1 MSIKSSA
8 TCVAVLVL
16 TLFGAS
22 LAVAQNGPEARAE
35 APSRRLVWNARTV
48 EHLYNR
54 AGFGATPEQVEEA
67 LARRPEDVVEELVS
81 GGREVEP
88 FYVEG
93 PTPLQRMDESGLTGS
108 ERARLRSAIRGAD
121 RKQMSAYSQWWL
133 DAMASG
139 ADPLRDRMTLFW
151 HGFFTSSYR
160 DVRRSDLMAQ
170 QHEMLRSEALG
181 SYAVMLFEIVHDP
194 AMLKYLN
201 NDVNKKGANNE
212 NFARELMELFSLGE
226 GNYTEQDIKEVA
238 RALTGMRFDLEG
250 DYKFR
255 RGQHDFGKK
264 TVLGEKGRLDGE
276 DVVEILLEQEACAR
290 YVAGR
295 VIEFLE
301 GVAPSEQRLDFYS
314 ALLRESKYELA
325 PLLRSLLL
333 DPDFYRDEVVG
344 TRVQGP
350 VDFAV
355 GAMIRLEMRVPAT
368 FVREATA
375 ELGQELFLPP
385 SVKGWEEGPAWI
397 TTSSL
402 MLRGNLAGMMLGVVD
417 LNAVFGDRIARAREL
432 ARGGEPRR
440 DGFDSPESEV
450 DDDTMRG
457 NDDMMG
463 DDEMMESDDGAL
475 KQRGKQDLPKVIR
488 DLRGEIGSN
497 YIPRI
502 NLRWRM
508 QRAGLT
514 RDAEIATYL
523 LDAGLAIEAPE
534 DLHTRLMG
542 RLRGERD
549 QLGVKDGELL
559 NHPEA
564 EKVLRRALHWVLS
577 TPAAQLS

>member
-1 MSIKSSA
+1 MLFTRPAA
-8 TCVAVLVL
+8 TIAALLL
-16 TLFGAS
+16 TLTGAPPV
-22 LAVAQNGPEARAE
+22 AAQNGPEARTE
-35 APSRRLVWNARTV
+35 AASRRLIWNARTV

-54 AGFGATPEQVEEA
+54 AGFGASPELIEAA
-67 LARRPEDVVEELVS
+67 LARRPEEVVEELVS

-93 PTPLQRMDESGLTGS
+93 PTVLQRMDESELSGS
-108 ERARLRSAIRGAD
+108 EKARLRSAIRNAD
-121 RKQMSAYSQWWL
+121 RRQMSAYAQWWI

-170 QHEMLRSEALG
+170 QHDMLRSEALG
-181 SYAVMLFEIVHDP
+181 SYAVMLYEIVHDP

-201 NDVNKKGANNE
+201 NDVNKKGKNNE

-238 RALTGMRFDLEG
+238 RALTGMRYDLEG

-255 RGQHDFGKK
+255 RGLHDFGKK

-276 DVVEILLEQEACAR
+276 DVVKILLEQEACAR
-290 YVAGR
+290 WIAGR
-295 VIEFLE
+295 VIEYLE
-301 GVAPSEQRLDFYS
+301 GVKPSPQRLDFYA
-314 ALLRESKYELA
+314 ALLRESNYELA

-355 GAMIRLEMRVPAT
+355 GAMRRLDMHVPAG

-385 SVKGWEEGPAWI
+385 SVKGWDEGPAWI

-402 MLRGNLAGMMLGVVD
+402 MLRGNLAGMLLGVVD
-417 LNAVFGDRIARAREL
+417 LNAVFGERFARARDL
-432 ARGGEPRR
+432 AQADAPRR
-440 DGFDSPESEV
+440 PDFDSADSEV
-450 DDDTMRG
+450 DDDVMG
-457 NDDMMG
+457 G
-463 DDEMMESDDGAL
+463 DDEMMESDDDAAPR
-475 KQRGKQDLPKVIR
+475 RGQHDMPKVIR
-488 DLRGEIGSN
+488 DLRGEIGAN

-514 RDAEIATYL
+514 RDAEIVTYL
-523 LDAGLAIEAPE
+523 LDAGLAIDAPE
-534 DLHTRLMG
+534 DLHVCLMG
-542 RLRGERD
+542 RLRGEREL
-549 QLGVKDGELL
+549 LGAKDGELL
-559 NHPEA
+559 DHPEA

>member
-1 MSIKSSA
+1 MHFTRPA
-8 TCVAVLVL
+8 TCFAALLL
-16 TLFGAS
+16 TLCGAS
-22 LAVAQNGPEARAE
+22 TVAAQNGPQAQTEAA
-35 APSRRLVWNARTV
+35 SRRLVWNARTV

-54 AGFGATPEQVEEA
+54 AGFGASPAEVQAA
-67 LARRPEDVVEELVS
+67 LARRPEEVVEELVS

-93 PTPLQRMDESGLTGS
+93 PTPLQRMDDSDLSGTAK
-108 ERARLRSAIRGAD
+108 ARLRSAIRNAD
-121 RKQMSAYSQWWL
+121 RRQMSAYSQWWI
-133 DAMASG
+133 DTMASG

-170 QHEMLRSEALG
+170 QHDMLRSEALG
-181 SYAVMLFEIVHDP
+181 SYAVMLYEIVHDP

-201 NDVNKKGANNE
+201 NDVNKKGASNE

-226 GNYTEQDIKEVA
+226 GNYTEKDIKEVA
-238 RALTGMRFDLEG
+238 RALTGMRFDIEG

-255 RGQHDFGKK
+255 RGHHDFGKK

-276 DVVEILLEQEACAR
+276 DVIEILLKQEACGR
-290 YVAGR
+290 WVAGR
-295 VIEFLE
+295 VIEYLE
-301 GVAPSEQRLDFYS
+301 GVQPSEERLDFYA
-314 ALLRESKYELA
+314 ALLRESNYELA

-333 DPDFYRDEVVG
+333 DPDFYRAEVIG

-350 VDFAV
+350 IDFAI
-355 GAMIRLEMRVPAT
+355 GSMRRLDMRVPAG
-368 FVREATA
+368 FVREGTA

-385 SVKGWEEGPAWI
+385 SVKGWDEGPAWI

-417 LNAVFGDRIARAREL
+417 LNAVFGDRMDRARKL
-432 ARGGEPRR
+432 ARGDAPRTG
-440 DGFDSPESEV
+440 GFDTPEAEV
-450 DDDTMRG
+450 DDVMG
-457 NDDMMG
+457 DDGEMMG
-463 DDEMMESDDGAL
+463 GDEMMESPDDDL
-475 KQRGKQDLPKVIR
+475 KVRGKQDMPKVIR
-488 DLRGEIGSN
+488 DLKGEIGAN

-508 QRAGLT
+508 QRAELS
-514 RDAEIATYL
+514 RDAEIAGYL
-523 LDAGLAIEAPE
+523 LSAGLAIETPE
-534 DLHTRLMG
+534 DLHIRLLG
-542 RLRGERD
+542 RLRGERE

-559 NHPEA
+559 DHPEC
-564 EKVLRRALHWVLS
+564 EKVLRRAMHWVLS

>member
-1 MSIKSSA
+1 MLFTRPAA
-8 TCVAVLVL
+8 TFAAILL
-16 TLFGAS
+16 TLVGTSTVA
-22 LAVAQNGPEARAE
+22 AQNGPEARTE
-35 APSRRLVWNARTV
+35 AASRRLVWNARTV
-48 EHLYNR
+48 EHLFNR
-54 AGFGATPEQVEEA
+54 AGFGASPAVVEAA
-67 LARRPEDVVEELVS
+67 LARRPEEVVEELVS

-93 PTPLQRMDESGLTGS
+93 PTPLQRMDESELSGS
-108 ERARLRSAIRGAD
+108 EKARLRSAIRNAD
-121 RKQMSAYSQWWL
+121 RKQMSAYAQWWL

-170 QHEMLRSEALG
+170 QHEMLRAEALG
-181 SYAVMLFEIVHDP
+181 SYAVMLYEIVHDP

-201 NDVNKKGANNE
+201 NDVNKKGRNNE

-238 RALTGMRFDLEG
+238 RALTGMRYDLEG

-264 TVLGEKGRLDGE
+264 KVLGEQGRLDGE
-276 DVVEILLEQEACAR
+276 DVVRILLEQEACAR
-290 YVAGR
+290 WVAGR
-295 VIEFLE
+295 VIEYLE
-301 GVAPSEQRLDFYS
+301 GVKPSEKRLDFYA
-314 ALLRESKYELA
+314 ALLRESNYELA

-350 VDFAV
+350 VDYAV
-355 GAMIRLEMRVPAT
+355 GALRRLDMRVPAS

-385 SVKGWEEGPAWI
+385 SVKGWDEGPAWI

-417 LNAVFGDRIARAREL
+417 LNAVFGERFARARDL
-432 ARGGEPRR
+432 ARADTPRR
-440 DGFDSPESEV
+440 PDFDSPDSEV
-450 DDDTMRG
+450 DDDVMG
-457 NDDMMG
+457 GDDEMM
-463 DDEMMESDDGAL
+463 DDEMMESDDEEPRR
-475 KQRGKQDLPKVIR
+475 RGQQDLPKVIR

-514 RDAEIATYL
+514 HDVEIVAYL
-523 LDAGLAIEAPE
+523 LESGLAIEVPE
-534 DLHTRLMG
+534 DLHTRLMD

-549 QLGVKDGELL
+549 LLGAKDGELL
-559 NHPEA
+559 DHPEA